1 MGYSLGNLFAD
12 GTDYSVANVF
22 AEKKEDDNKKQDLLK
37 ATFKPQREVV
47 ADEPKPD
54 ATAEYEKK
62 ALENIAGSM
71 VFVERKK
78 LVVDKL

>member
-1 MGYSLGNLFAD
+1 MGYSIGNLFAD
-12 GTDYSVANVF
+12 GTDYSAANVL
-22 AEKKEDDNKKQDLLK
+22 ADEKDEGLLK
-37 ATFKPQREVV
+37 ANFKPQHEVK
-47 ADEPKPD
+47 ADEAKRD

-78 LVVDKL
+78 LLVDKL

>member
-1 MGYSLGNLFAD
+1 M
-12 GTDYSVANVF
+12 
-22 AEKKEDDNKKQDLLK
+22 ELLK
-37 ATFKPQREVV
+37 ANFQPQREVL
-47 ADEPKPD
+47 ADDAKPD

-71 VFVERKK
+71 VFVERKR

>member
-1 MGYSLGNLFAD
+1 M
-12 GTDYSVANVF
+12 SV
-22 AEKKEDDNKKQDLLK
+22 DLLK
-37 ATFKPQREVV
+37 ANFKPQREVK
-47 ADEPKPD
+47 ADEPTPD
-54 ATAEYEKK
+54 ATADYEKK